1 MSSTH
6 SVPPRPRI
14 AAIVVALVASAALF
28 VTGVATIV
36 SGVLGGYLYWGEALL
51 VTDQRPFMSGQPN
64 VEYNGI
70 SFSSM
75 EPLVGARAAST
86 VADVLHQ
93 LVLLALAGNLALVA
107 GSLILRRPFTRALR
121 WGLVVLGGLVLVSS
135 AIAPQLDALAS
146 DLAVQELG
154 FPAATLEPST
164 LGPSTPQIHGTP
176 ADAPAPAPDEQDG
189 EHVLLTAGTW
199 PYILMRVDAG
209 LAAIGITLVLLG
221 ILIRDG
227 IRLQRDTEG
236 LV

>member
-14 AAIVVALVASAALF
+14 AAIIVALVASAALF

-121 WGLVVLGGLVLVSS
+121 WGLVVLGGLVLVSG
-135 AIAPQLDALAS
+135 AIAPQFDALAS

-154 FPAATLEPST
+154 LPAATLEPST

-176 ADAPAPAPDEQDG
+176 ADATAPDEQHG

>member
-1 MSSTH
+1 MASTQ

-14 AAIVVALVASAALF
+14 AAIVIALVASAALF
-28 VTGVATIV
+28 VTGVAAIV

-70 SFSSM
+70 LFSSM

-107 GSLILRRPFTRALR
+107 GSLIMRRPFTRALR
-121 WGLVVLGGLVLVSS
+121 WGLVVLGGLVLASG
-135 AIAPQLDALAS
+135 AIAPQFDALAS

-154 FPAATLEPST
+154 FPAATLEPPT
-164 LGPSTPQIHGTP
+164 LGSNTPQIHSTP
-176 ADAPAPAPDEQDG
+176 ADAAAPDGQPG

-199 PYILMRVDAG
+199 SYILMRVDAG

>member
-1 MSSTH
+1 MSSSH

-28 VTGVATIV
+28 VTGVAAIV
-36 SGVLGGYLYWGEALL
+36 SGVLGGYLHWGEALL

-70 SFSSM
+70 LFSSM

-86 VADVLHQ
+86 VADVLNQ

-121 WGLVVLGGLVLVSS
+121 WGLVVLGGLVLASGT
-135 AIAPQLDALAS
+135 IAPQFDALAS

-176 ADAPAPAPDEQDG
+176 TDATAPDEQPG
-189 EHVLLTAGTW
+189 EHVLLTAGAW